1 MEIRPILS
9 ALMRQRTGPLLVAVQ
24 VAISLA
30 ILANALFVVQQRIA
44 VAERPSGVADESAT
58 GYVFVRPLTKP
69 SHPEALVA
77 QQRNLQAVRSVP
89 GVESAAW
96 TTQMPMSRSGSSGSV
111 RTSLA
116 QVKESA
122 QPSLYF
128 VDENFIPTLG
138 LKLVEGRGLT
148 EADRIEVDED
158 TTPDEESTPGNV
170 VITEALGRALFPAE
184 SQFVGRTFY
193 FGMGTGRPS
202 RIVGVVERLLTVNGQ
217 SGVEGEHSVLMP
229 MRISRPF
236 SRFVIRT
243 PAGQLDRAL
252 AAAVEAL
259 RKASP
264 GPVRTFTRSVAE
276 DRTSRYKNEK
286 ALAWMLIAVSVLLLL
301 VTVSGIVGMTSLRVA
316 QRRKQIGV
324 RRALGARWR
333 DILRHFITENLLIT
347 TGGIAAGLLLALG
360 LNRMLIAYLG
370 VPRLPLEY
378 LAFGAG
384 ALWLLGIA
392 AVYGPAARAAS
403 ISPAIA
409 TRTA

>member
-9 ALMRQRTGPLLVAVQ
+9 ALLRQRTGPLLVAVQ

-44 VAERPSGVADESAT
+44 VAQRPSGVADEFAT
-58 GYVFVRPLTKP
+58 GYVYARPLAKP

-77 QQRNLQAVRSVP
+77 QQRDLQALRAIP
-89 GVESAAW
+89 GVESVSW
-96 TTQMPMSRSGSSGSV
+96 TSQMPMSRSGSNGSV

-116 QVKESA
+116 QIKESA
-122 QPSLYF
+122 QPSQYF

-138 LKLVEGRGLT
+138 LKLVQGRGIT
-148 EADRIEVDED
+148 EADRIEVNQD
-158 TTPDEESTPGNV
+158 TTSEEDSTPGNV
-170 VITEALGRALFPAE
+170 VVTEALGRALYPGE
-184 SQFVGRTFY
+184 TQFVGRTFY

-202 RIVGVVERLLTVNGQ
+202 RIVGVVERLLTVGGQ

-229 MRISRPF
+229 MRISMPY
-236 SRFVIRT
+236 SRFVIRAQ
-243 PAGQLDRAL
+243 PGQLDRAL
-252 AAAVEAL
+252 AAAVETL
-259 RKASP
+259 RKVSP
-264 GPVRTFTRSVAE
+264 LPVRTFTRSVAE
-276 DRTSRYKNEK
+276 DRTARYKNEK

-392 AVYGPAARAAS
+392 AVYGPAARAAR

>member
-1 MEIRPILS
+1 
-9 ALMRQRTGPLLVAVQ
+9 
-24 VAISLA
+24 
-30 ILANALFVVQQRIA
+30 
-44 VAERPSGVADESAT
+44 
-58 GYVFVRPLTKP
+58 
-69 SHPEALVA
+69 
-77 QQRNLQAVRSVP
+77 
-89 GVESAAW
+89 
-96 TTQMPMSRSGSSGSV
+96 
-111 RTSLA
+111 
-116 QVKESA
+116 
-122 QPSLYF
+122 
-128 VDENFIPTLG
+128 
-138 LKLVEGRGLT
+138 
-148 EADRIEVDED
+148 
-158 TTPDEESTPGNV
+158 
-170 VITEALGRALFPAE
+170 
-184 SQFVGRTFY
+184 
-193 FGMGTGRPS
+193 
-202 RIVGVVERLLTVNGQ
+202 
-217 SGVEGEHSVLMP
+217 MP

-236 SRFVIRT
+236 SRFVLRT
-243 PAGQLDRAL
+243 RPGQLDRVL
-252 AAAVEAL
+252 AAAVETL

-264 GPVRTFTRSVAE
+264 RPVRTFTRSVAE